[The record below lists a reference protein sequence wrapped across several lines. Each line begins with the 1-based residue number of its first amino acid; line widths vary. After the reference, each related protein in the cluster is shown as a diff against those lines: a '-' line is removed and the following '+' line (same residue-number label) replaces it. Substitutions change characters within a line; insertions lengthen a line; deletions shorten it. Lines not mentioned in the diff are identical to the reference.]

1 MAEDRRKKALE
12 ILSNGNRQTNVSN
25 AQKTTAFAPSTD
37 ISGRR
42 KKALDILAGN
52 NTDRKTESQTKTWS
66 QMIDEYNADIDRR
79 KKTEGQ
85 AKSSIVSFDEKG
97 NVSPWQTLLN
107 IGSDLK
113 KISGTEEERT
123 ERAKTLSDKRD
134 RRVEEYKA
142 KGYNTIWL
150 FGREY
155 ILGKIKDEDISEE
168 EKKEKSESAA
178 KWEARNEVDR
188 KEIENISTAV
198 EAAKKLGQ
206 QGIPTYAVKGSKTQQ
221 SVDDF
226 QNKYAGKS
234 FGEKLRS
241 NVGITAGNWAL
252 DISSAALSGADLL
265 TGGQLGKGKLGK
277 ASSVYS
283 VLNLAQS
290 GASGLAGNAFGIMRE
305 NSSFLGKLVLDIEK
319 SGVEQIL
326 DRLTGGGLATMGV
339 RVAGG
344 TLQQGENK
352 GLPIGKN
359 ILTTAVR
366 TGIEVFTEMMSGI
379 GGSYTGKGWGDSIL
393 DALNRKIA
401 AKTGS
406 ELLGT
411 LAEAF
416 GGEAVEEMTSDI
428 LNPIFDWIFGLEG
441 EEYEGALDFIGST
454 LYDGL
459 VGGLSGMTGGVGTAA
474 MDRFSAR
481 QLGADIATYKVA
493 QHIVESDRLRKNF
506 EKATGVLLSEDEGE
520 ALVQT
525 AVVLT
530 AMSENRKQTR
540 NADRNIRSRKTEVIE
555 ESLKKLGVSER
566 AAKIIRADFL
576 LGDAAPEAFAHG
588 VEEAFTYGKNGISLE
603 EAKQRGSFINDL
615 SEVQARHAYELGQ
628 MTRNTRTEEPNSAKN
643 GDMEG
648 TAESIEPNLVEELTV
663 DSAAASY
670 GEDAEKF
677 IDAFVETPE
686 ADIEEFARDFKKAYN
701 FGLSGMNKTSL
712 TGAET
717 LTESQ
722 RETAYSMG
730 RAKSAANAQGKQ
742 ESINA
747 GKQSGNRH
755 REGTV
760 RGDGVKLAD
769 LRAHFNDKQNTAY
782 RFLATF
788 AKISGIDIVLYKS
801 EADGNGNFTAPAG
814 RFEPGENTIYIDI
827 NAGLESIKD
836 VSSLS
841 NYTMLRTFSHEFTH
855 FVEKWSPE
863 QYNTLREFTFRY
875 MDENGKN
882 VDSLI
887 MDKMSLDESLS
898 YEEASREVAAEG
910 FADILPQSD
919 IVERLAAEHESLYKS
934 ILRKM
939 KEFVAR
945 IKAYFNGL
953 KETTPEAQALK
964 NGITY
969 AEEIVKLWT
978 DAGADAV
985 NSYNATFG
993 EETSQSLHG
1002 SSNRRGTK
1010 GIADRGIISSYD
1022 NFTGE
1027 DADRTLDEYG
1037 GDLLSY
1043 EDDTE
1048 DEPEKR
1054 KVSRDRFPANDYTSR
1069 EEEAPDLLSMVE
1081 RKPEAKTVGR
1091 DYFPQN
1097 DYTSQAE
1104 DAPRLADR
1112 VPKKTAVSVAEMVE
1126 TGNFEAEEEAAE
1138 ESSEGETKKQAKT
1151 EKPPAEESASEAVP
1165 PKDETEEA
1173 KDWLKEKA
1181 KFGKL
1186 GEAGKKIFE
1195 WLKNKTLTADNI
1207 TLIGKVDGFNNEQR
1221 AYLAKELIEGTRTDN
1236 ATIRVSVPFD
1246 GKFEIRNDA
1255 RAVTEVLESLKV
1267 RVMENSVIGKKLDS
1281 VLKYSG
1287 DIIGVIRG
1295 DGVSFITDG
1304 KFAAKINEETAELAA
1319 ADETYGKRNMPLD
1332 RVTPLKSAMTETGA
1346 KLSMPREGKISD
1358 KTPVYA
1364 FETENGIKLFN
1375 KKYVDYFDGN
1385 NFELILNGNALKVTD
1400 ENGDFIGCIMQI
1412 TPRKGMDV
1420 SGWVS
1425 AALKSFKEKPKSR
1438 FSKYNKKELE
1448 NGTEAVDQGREDI
1461 RGRSSGRGV
1470 SKSAGEVSEPESD
1483 IPGDRGSG
1491 ETDERDNAPTG
1502 GGNEARRN
1510 GSGDRAGDGDRLL
1523 AGGNEGNAG
1532 TLDGEDHAGVQRD
1545 VPVTRNAN
1553 NHRITEDIDSI
1564 RPNFDDNL
1572 AAIKLIKKLIA
1583 EGRKATPEERAILAR
1598 YKGWGG
1604 LKNYILGYRGR
1615 ELERILTKEEFQ
1627 AAKDS
1632 ILNAH
1637 YTSTK
1642 VISGIYNALR
1652 KMGFKGGKIL
1662 EPSMGVGNFFGML
1675 PQEMSEKSELYGVEL
1690 DSITG
1695 QIAQQLYP
1703 DAKIDV
1709 AGFQDVLYPDN
1720 TFDVVVGNV
1729 PFSNDI
1735 KLSYRGSTYNLHDF
1749 FFVKALDEVRE
1760 GGVMALITSTGT
1772 LDKLSGKTQ
1781 AALAKKANLLA
1792 AFRLPDNAFKTNAGT
1807 SVTTDLIFLQKRGN
1821 GVEDN
1826 GIAFGRVDTIDGIP
1840 INEYFVEHPENILGT
1855 LAQEKNM
1862 YGSDRTVVHATENF
1876 EELFAKAMDSL
1887 PKNIFGAKKSQ
1898 QSGTVKAKRRGE
1910 SKKAQFVITESGAE
1924 LVDSEGNS
1932 EKILGKTAVKVK
1944 DFVTIRELFNTLS
1957 ELEKSGNLEAA
1968 EEFRKKLNAAYDS
1981 FVRKHGTLASNKS
1994 TLRKDDS
2001 YTRISGLE
2009 IIDKN
2014 GNASKSVI
2022 FSRPTMYKPKKTS
2035 ASTAAEGLS
2044 VSLNERGRVDVPFIA
2059 ELTGKSEEEV
2069 ADELSGEIIYTPDGE
2084 FDLIAKYISGNIYKK
2099 LDALKGKK
2107 GFERQR
2113 KLLEAA
2119 LPKPKTASEIDA
2131 ELSSHWI
2138 PEKYMAQ
2145 FLNEIL
2151 TPYGG
2156 VHVHYI
2162 KETGQWTVDK
2172 FYSSVRKFTADGI
2185 SIADLVAAT
2194 MNNKNVVINEK
2205 NADGKSVI
2213 DKERTEV
2220 AQNKQNDL
2228 RQAFRQWI
2236 FRDETRRKDL
2246 ESIYNRAMNAVA
2258 PMNYDTLADKLN
2270 FGVSSASKI
2279 KLRSYQKEAA
2289 ARIVF
2294 GGNTLLHHGVG
2305 TGKTSTMIAA
2315 AKLLKDT
2322 GIANKP
2328 MFVVPNGKVEDFK
2341 REILDMYPEANILA
2355 LSDTQMTPKELQ
2367 RTKSLIA
2374 TNDWDYVLIYRTAF
2388 QKIGVSDAQTAAF
2401 IEEQLDA
2408 LETAIREAKGDSNR
2422 NLSTRAEKGLI
2433 SRKKNLE
2440 EKLKTILE
2448 KPKDSTTTFEDMGVD
2463 ALFIDEAHNFKKVG
2477 FATTHEISGVD
2488 SETNQITTD
2497 LYLKERYMRS
2507 IGGRIVLAT
2516 ATPITNTVSEM
2527 YNMTLHVAP
2536 EVLEEAGI
2544 YSFDAWLNTFGNM
2557 ETAWEIS
2564 PDGKSYRQKER
2575 VQSFR
2580 NGNELVGLY
2589 RQFADVKQTQD
2600 VVEGLPKAEYITVIS
2615 EATDLQKALMQ
2626 NFSERFAK
2634 PHRFGDSG
2642 EDSILTINN
2651 DARAAA
2657 TDIRLVF
2664 GALGSK
2670 LFPGLTGKEM
2680 DLPNSKIN
2688 KAVANIVDEYM
2699 RSKKNKGTQFV
2710 FLDQGI
2716 NDGGKRYSFNLYK
2729 DLISKLVASGIPRS
2743 EIANIGDYDG
2753 EAKRTELYEAMNT
2766 GKIRVLIGS
2775 TAKMGE
2781 GVNAQNKAVALHHLS
2796 VPYRP
2801 DNLEQREGRII
2812 RHGNENGNVR
2822 IYKYIQ
2828 EGSYDSY
2835 LWQMIERKAKYMAQ
2849 ALNGGDASQLEEAG
2863 DAVVNAAEAK
2873 ALATGNPK
2881 ILDKLRL
2888 EDEVAKLRTLE
2899 RSFFE
2904 EQRQAEK
2911 NAAKD
2916 KIALQS
2922 AEASLKQAEKTAE
2935 TVRKN
2940 RTDSFSMEVAGK
2952 VYDKR
2957 ADAAKA
2963 LAKAYGGKSDALG
2976 KVFGLEMRR
2985 DIRSEEDY
2993 GVSIG
2998 STRVQLGNSEE
3009 GNITRIL
3016 NAVKDLENEP
3026 ARIQRKIKEL
3036 EIAIRDAEATA
3047 ARESFPQAAELAGK
3061 TAELKAVNE
3070 ELGITEKTAAFDADG
3085 EKTQYSLRRVSP
3097 VQPTS
3102 SEWERTSTTEEAL
3115 KAFPN
3120 MWNVAA
3126 EESET
3131 RNPTQI
3137 SSTVSTYRKIFDI
3150 LKAHGFKG
3158 TILDA
3163 SSGMGIGT
3171 RTGREEYGFSVDDI
3185 EPFPGNGYKPMFT
3198 DYSTLNKKYDVIISS
3213 AVLNVLPQDQRDA
3226 LVVKMGQ
3233 LLKEGGKMFITT
3245 RGKDVDNLAKTGK
3258 NIHLGNMEWIETVK
3272 GSYQKGFTNPELIAY
3287 LRDALGEGFDV
3298 AAASRETGGKFN
3310 NNTNVVVTKLSD
3322 TQFQQR
3328 GNSISDSDVL
3338 EYAVEKLDTAKLTD
3352 AERYALNIF
3361 KRDLERLRELEADRA
3376 EQGRLYKEQMF
3387 TKGGS
3392 HAEAVKTKNRMDIL
3406 DRKINSLRNTL
3417 LMLQNKEVLRKI
3429 LSQARTEVEGIERAK
3444 AKERLAAFKMKREDT
3459 ESRRKYRK
3467 RVETE
3472 VTRLSDMLLKPADKN
3487 ISKRVP
3493 AAIQKTVS
3501 DLLSSI
3507 DFSTPR
3513 LLKNEKEAKLSQK
3526 DKAFAKKLQAVQN
3539 AIKENIELKG
3549 AYSGYADLPPNF
3561 MEDFQKLID
3570 GLNDL
3575 ISTESENDVFV
3586 VNRMSAKQLKDLS
3599 SLLKDVRKYIEN
3611 MNRFHENAIFQHA
3624 YEAGEDTVQHLR
3636 PISRAEQKKGP
3647 LTRIFNNFLAW
3658 QYMRPAVGFER
3669 FGKGG
3674 MSIYHEFREGQ
3685 ATQAFLANKIIEF
3698 AKETYT
3704 EKQVREWS
3712 EKTVSVELDSGET
3725 VTMPVAMAMSF
3736 YELAKRPQAKTHI
3749 FGDGI
3754 RIAAFEDGKKLVQD
3768 EGHII
3773 TIEDAQRI
3781 GAALKDEQIKVA
3793 DALQAFMRDECAAW
3807 GNYVTMARFEREVFG
3822 EEWYFPINSDGRYLA
3837 ATAEESPDSAALY
3850 ALLNMG
3856 FTKELKEN
3864 AKNRIII
3871 YNIFDVFANHAASM
3885 AQYRAF
3891 ALPVLDALKWF
3902 NYSDVD
3908 TSVRDEMAKAFG
3920 VPTEKRPGSGNK
3932 GYAESFVLNL
3942 LKAYNGTTAH
3952 SDSYDAFG
3960 MKGLHRF
3967 NRAQV
3972 AYNLRVVAQQ
3982 PLAITRAAMILPPA
3996 KLTKGLGMSATQ
4008 LKKLAE
4014 EMEAHSGI
4022 AAWKKLGFY
4031 DTNISRGLTA
4041 LIKHEE
4047 TFGEKFTEVGMSGA
4061 ELADRYT
4068 WAAMWY
4074 AAKDT
4079 ISRADYSSEEAYF
4092 KAVTDL
4098 FEQVIYKTQVVDS
4111 VLTKSEFLRA
4121 QGFGAR
4127 FLGSFMSEPSA
4138 TVSML
4143 MDGLYKYAD
4152 DMARGMSRST
4162 AWQRNKEFIGKTFL
4176 VYGVGQVLLAAVQS
4190 VADAWRD
4197 DDDYESFLE
4206 KLLEAFKGN
4215 VIDELNPIGKI
4226 PIAKDA
4232 IDLIKTALS
4241 KIGFDTYGNS
4251 ISGGWMQYAD
4261 YLIKSVEI
4269 FHGLKT
4275 KDDRMKY
4282 TLWGGIY
4289 NLLRGVAGMT
4299 GYPIATLS
4307 REVIDA
4313 WNNIVGAFRPDM
4325 KIKTYD
4331 PGDKNE
4337 IKYAYQDGYLTREEA
4352 MNELVRREVS
4362 EDRNEAFFTVE
4373 SWDSGELSVYAQLYE
4388 AAESGDTAAFN
4399 SEMRKLTTHGKKKEE
4414 VIQALRQHVR
4424 DGYLEGSMTASKA
4437 KSLLTRFTDD
4447 SPEDAD
4453 ARLDNWD
4460 FSENNPSLDWEYAT
4474 VNTYLSEIK
4483 PSGISMSVYDKYLK
4497 GYRKCT
4503 GEDANGDGKT
4513 DSGSKRKQ
4521 VLSLI
4526 DSLDLTPEQKDV
4538 LYYKNNYAASRIN
4551 EAPWR

>member
-326 DRLTGGGLATMGV
+326 DRLTGGGLVTMGV

-344 TLQQGENK
+344 TLQQGEDK
-352 GLPIGKN
+352 GQEIGKN

-506 EKATGVLLSEDEGE
+506 EKATGVLLSEDEGK

-566 AAKIIRADFL
+566 AAKIIRTDFL
-576 LGDAAPEAFAHG
+576 FGDTAPETYAHG

-628 MTRNTRTEEPNSAKN
+628 MTKNTRTEEQNSAEN

-648 TAESIEPNLVEELTV
+648 AEESTEPNAAEELTV
-663 DSAAASY
+663 ESAAASY

-677 IDAFVETPE
+677 IDAFGETPE

-712 TGAET
+712 TRAET

-722 RETAYSMG
+722 RDAAYAMG
-730 RAKSAANAQGKQ
+730 RAKSAANAQRKQ
-742 ESINA
+742 EAINA

-760 RGDGVKLAD
+760 RGDGVKLSD

-801 EADGNGNFTAPAG
+801 EADGNGKFTAPAG
-814 RFEPGENTIYIDI
+814 RFELGENTIYIDI
-827 NAGLESIKD
+827 NAGLEKVKD
-836 VSSLS
+836 VSSLA

-875 MDENGKN
+875 MDENGRD

-898 YEEASREVAAEG
+898 YEEASREVVAEG

-919 IVERLAAEHESLYKS
+919 IVERLAAEHKSLHKS

-964 NGITY
+964 NGIAY

-978 DAGADAV
+978 DAGVDAV

-993 EETSQSLHG
+993 EETSQSLRDN
-1002 SSNRRGTK
+1002 SPRRGAN
-1010 GIADRGIISSYD
+1010 GRADRGIISSYD

-1027 DADRTLDEYG
+1027 DADRTFDEYG

-1043 EDDTE
+1043 EEDTD

-1054 KVSRDRFPANDYTSR
+1054 KVRRDRFPANDYTSR
-1069 EEEAPDLLSMVE
+1069 EEEAP
-1081 RKPEAKTVGR
+1081 
-1091 DYFPQN
+1091 
-1097 DYTSQAE
+1097 
-1104 DAPRLADR
+1104 RLADR
-1112 VPKKTAVSVAEMVE
+1112 VPKKAAVSVAEMVE
-1126 TGNFEAEEEAAE
+1126 TGNFETEEETAE

-1165 PKDETEEA
+1165 PKEETEEA

-1195 WLKNKTLTADNI
+1195 GLKNKTLTADNI

-1221 AYLAKELIEGTRTDN
+1221 AYLAKELIEGTRTEN

-1255 RAVTEVLESLKV
+1255 RTVTEVLESLKV

-1287 DIIGVIRG
+1287 DRIGVIRG
-1295 DGVSFITDG
+1295 DGISFITEG
-1304 KFAAKINEETAELAA
+1304 KFAAKISEETAELAA

-1332 RVTPLKSAMTETGA
+1332 KVTPLKSAMTEAGA

-1375 KKYVDYFDGN
+1375 KKYVDYFDGY
-1385 NFELILNGNALKVTD
+1385 NFELIQNGVALKVTD
-1400 ENGDFIGCIMQI
+1400 ENGDFVGYIMGI
-1412 TPRKGMDV
+1412 RPKSGTNV

-1425 AALKSFKEKPKSR
+1425 ATLKSFKEKKTG
-1438 FSKYNKKELE
+1438 KKAA
-1448 NGTEAVDQGREDI
+1448 GKKASPTEATPKKASAKKTKKAAEKKAETSEKPPVVETTAKLEDFGEKIGGARKDWRSEGLYSRDLEDMNERE
-1461 RGRSSGRGV
+1461 RAANV
-1470 SKSAGEVSEPESD
+1470 KK
-1483 IPGDRGSG
+1483 
-1491 ETDERDNAPTG
+1491 DNVWKKPDY
-1502 GGNEARRN
+1502 R
-1510 GSGDRAGDGDRLL
+1510 
-1523 AGGNEGNAG
+1523 
-1532 TLDGEDHAGVQRD
+1532 
-1545 VPVTRNAN
+1545 
-1553 NHRITEDIDSI
+1553 
-1564 RPNFDDNL
+1564 
-1572 AAIKLIKKLIA
+1572 KLIA
-1583 EGRKATPEERAILAR
+1583 GGASRAILYAR
-1598 YKGWGG
+1598 NEIRKSLNAKLDYRSTWDEHTVKLKQQKYVDTIREIQKLAEKAETKADLENMVTWLVRNGYLEMSTTVSTTEKWRSNPALFTSTYYQTLNHLIRNFDKLEKLADKSNFAVDKDSAIPAGFNISRNKGENATWYITKGNWIIRDNFLTYEDALNY
-1604 LKNYILGYRGR
+1604 LKEAQQRKTKKTRFVPEQLLSVHRKGPDYRGG
-1615 ELERILTKEEFQ
+1615 KNVDGQ
-1627 AAKDS
+1627 AYID
-1632 ILNAH
+1632 
-1637 YTSTK
+1637 TF
-1642 VISGIYNALR
+1642 
-1652 KMGFKGGKIL
+1652 GFKGGEYGNWMTQKDRQASLDYGYDALMDLSDALGVPPTDISFGGNLNIAFGARGQGLSGASAHYEPTRHVINLTKMNGAGSLAHEWFHALDDFVGGYKDSFATSKYYRLPERTKNAMSGLVQAMKYTDQTAEEADLSKQHSIERAINRVNYELGTWFRWVNNMRDGTITDGDTKYFSRKPTAEDVTKFDVLKERIL
-1662 EPSMGVGNFFGML
+1662 DGDMSAIDELSSLQKDVTGHVIAKENREYLRGFSAMLTPEAREKTIIGRKGTQYYADSQLFDNYYNKDGDYWSSTVEMAARAFACYITDKTGKNNDYLSAHSDSAKGLVEEANGNFKVIYAFPRGEERAAINKAFDNLIDAMKADGFL
-1675 PQEMSEKSELYGVEL
+1675 HTAEETEKPYIVQYSRRPQPDTDAKTEEAIQNEFNSDGEENKVQFSRRVRNPETLKFLNDQLKNGDVIHTYKTFLEVDENGEKHLYPPMAVRQYDESGKITRVSSMAVGEWEESIGNPNSKNIFYEINSKGEKVWKYRLQKDAGEGTVPAAYDPYQHSSDVVLNDQFEKASQRPGLVTYECIIPKSELTSRYH
-1690 DSITG
+1690 
-1695 QIAQQLYP
+1695 
-1703 DAKIDV
+1703 
-1709 AGFQDVLYPDN
+1709 
-1720 TFDVVVGNV
+1720 
-1729 PFSNDI
+1729 
-1735 KLSYRGSTYNLHDF
+1735 YRE
-1749 FFVKALDEVRE
+1749 ARE
-1760 GGVMALITSTGT
+1760 
-1772 LDKLSGKTQ
+1772 D
-1781 AALAKKANLLA
+1781 
-1792 AFRLPDNAFKTNAGT
+1792 
-1807 SVTTDLIFLQKRGN
+1807 
-1821 GVEDN
+1821 
-1826 GIAFGRVDTIDGIP
+1826 
-1840 INEYFVEHPENILGT
+1840 
-1855 LAQEKNM
+1855 
-1862 YGSDRTVVHATENF
+1862 
-1876 EELFAKAMDSL
+1876 
-1887 PKNIFGAKKSQ
+1887 
-1898 QSGTVKAKRRGE
+1898 
-1910 SKKAQFVITESGAE
+1910 
-1924 LVDSEGNS
+1924 
-1932 EKILGKTAVKVK
+1932 
-1944 DFVTIRELFNTLS
+1944 
-1957 ELEKSGNLEAA
+1957 
-1968 EEFRKKLNAAYDS
+1968 
-1981 FVRKHGTLASNKS
+1981 
-1994 TLRKDDS
+1994 
-2001 YTRISGLE
+2001 
-2009 IIDKN
+2009 
-2014 GNASKSVI
+2014 
-2022 FSRPTMYKPKKTS
+2022 
-2035 ASTAAEGLS
+2035 
-2044 VSLNERGRVDVPFIA
+2044 
-2059 ELTGKSEEEV
+2059 
-2069 ADELSGEIIYTPDGE
+2069 GEIV
-2084 FDLIAKYISGNIYKK
+2084 
-2099 LDALKGKK
+2099 
-2107 GFERQR
+2107 
-2113 KLLEAA
+2113 EAA
-2119 LPKPKTASEIDA
+2119 LPVGQHEWKKGTVASSLKNTNRSVFLTRWLMPFRRLEDSETAQKYKDILDREDEEIAIPFNVVTPSLQA
-2131 ELSSHWI
+2131 ELEKIGVPINYKGSPNYQSWQRKN
-2138 PEKYMAQ
+2138 PEKY
-2145 FLNEIL
+2145 
-2151 TPYGG
+2151 
-2156 VHVHYI
+2156 
-2162 KETGQWTVDK
+2162 
-2172 FYSSVRKFTADGI
+2172 
-2185 SIADLVAAT
+2185 
-2194 MNNKNVVINEK
+2194 
-2205 NADGKSVI
+2205 
-2213 DKERTEV
+2213 
-2220 AQNKQNDL
+2220 
-2228 RQAFRQWI
+2228 
-2236 FRDETRRKDL
+2236 
-2246 ESIYNRAMNAVA
+2246 
-2258 PMNYDTLADKLN
+2258 
-2270 FGVSSASKI
+2270 
-2279 KLRSYQKEAA
+2279 
-2289 ARIVF
+2289 
-2294 GGNTLLHHGVG
+2294 
-2305 TGKTSTMIAA
+2305 
-2315 AKLLKDT
+2315 
-2322 GIANKP
+2322 
-2328 MFVVPNGKVEDFK
+2328 
-2341 REILDMYPEANILA
+2341 
-2355 LSDTQMTPKELQ
+2355 
-2367 RTKSLIA
+2367 
-2374 TNDWDYVLIYRTAF
+2374 
-2388 QKIGVSDAQTAAF
+2388 
-2401 IEEQLDA
+2401 
-2408 LETAIREAKGDSNR
+2408 
-2422 NLSTRAEKGLI
+2422 
-2433 SRKKNLE
+2433 
-2440 EKLKTILE
+2440 
-2448 KPKDSTTTFEDMGVD
+2448 
-2463 ALFIDEAHNFKKVG
+2463 
-2477 FATTHEISGVD
+2477 
-2488 SETNQITTD
+2488 
-2497 LYLKERYMRS
+2497 
-2507 IGGRIVLAT
+2507 
-2516 ATPITNTVSEM
+2516 
-2527 YNMTLHVAP
+2527 
-2536 EVLEEAGI
+2536 
-2544 YSFDAWLNTFGNM
+2544 
-2557 ETAWEIS
+2557 
-2564 PDGKSYRQKER
+2564 PDGKPI
-2575 VQSFR
+2575 
-2580 NGNELVGLY
+2580 
-2589 RQFADVKQTQD
+2589 VK
-2600 VVEGLPKAEYITVIS
+2600 
-2615 EATDLQKALMQ
+2615 
-2626 NFSERFAK
+2626 
-2634 PHRFGDSG
+2634 
-2642 EDSILTINN
+2642 
-2651 DARAAA
+2651 
-2657 TDIRLVF
+2657 
-2664 GALGSK
+2664 
-2670 LFPGLTGKEM
+2670 
-2680 DLPNSKIN
+2680 
-2688 KAVANIVDEYM
+2688 
-2699 RSKKNKGTQFV
+2699 
-2710 FLDQGI
+2710 
-2716 NDGGKRYSFNLYK
+2716 
-2729 DLISKLVASGIPRS
+2729 
-2743 EIANIGDYDG
+2743 
-2753 EAKRTELYEAMNT
+2753 
-2766 GKIRVLIGS
+2766 
-2775 TAKMGE
+2775 
-2781 GVNAQNKAVALHHLS
+2781 
-2796 VPYRP
+2796 
-2801 DNLEQREGRII
+2801 
-2812 RHGNENGNVR
+2812 
-2822 IYKYIQ
+2822 
-2828 EGSYDSY
+2828 
-2835 LWQMIERKAKYMAQ
+2835 
-2849 ALNGGDASQLEEAG
+2849 
-2863 DAVVNAAEAK
+2863 
-2873 ALATGNPK
+2873 
-2881 ILDKLRL
+2881 
-2888 EDEVAKLRTLE
+2888 
-2899 RSFFE
+2899 
-2904 EQRQAEK
+2904 
-2911 NAAKD
+2911 
-2916 KIALQS
+2916 
-2922 AEASLKQAEKTAE
+2922 
-2935 TVRKN
+2935 
-2940 RTDSFSMEVAGK
+2940 
-2952 VYDKR
+2952 
-2957 ADAAKA
+2957 
-2963 LAKAYGGKSDALG
+2963 
-2976 KVFGLEMRR
+2976 
-2985 DIRSEEDY
+2985 
-2993 GVSIG
+2993 
-2998 STRVQLGNSEE
+2998 
-3009 GNITRIL
+3009 
-3016 NAVKDLENEP
+3016 
-3026 ARIQRKIKEL
+3026 
-3036 EIAIRDAEATA
+3036 
-3047 ARESFPQAAELAGK
+3047 
-3061 TAELKAVNE
+3061 
-3070 ELGITEKTAAFDADG
+3070 KTAAFDANG
-3085 EKTQYSLRRVSP
+3085 EKTQYSRRP
-3097 VQPTS
+3097 VPQSEIDAIQQIPRKSVNEFSS
-3102 SEWERTSTTEEAL
+3102 SEIRKLEKYAEAYFRQMGVKSPFFRAWFGDWRANDKTPVVVAEKRGNDRGMHHNDDTGWDINVSGKVFEETNAHTASFNNAAKPYLQYINDIIKNAVLLDTFSVGGKCKSINSLLMHSMYAVADTGSGKEVIKLYVEEMNDPNSEDTSKRAYQLQNIERYQIQRGSSHDSVSSVSAVSGIKNVSDLFAYVKSRDRNFNPKPSSKMVDDNGMPLIMYHGTNNDFDVFQGEGHESFNSRSVANWFTDSEKIAGTYAPGGHVMSLYLDL
-3115 KAFPN
+3115 KKPLIINAKGLWHYNVTYRGNKGTQKIAEMAKRRGYDGVIFKN
-3120 MWNVAA
+3120 IRDYSAWYSSYGTATVAA
-3126 EESET
+3126 T
-3131 RNPTQI
+3131 
-3137 SSTVSTYRKIFDI
+3137 
-3150 LKAHGFKG
+3150 FKSNQSKSAY
-3158 TILDA
+3158 DN
-3163 SSGMGIGT
+3163 IGT
-3171 RTGREEYGFSVDDI
+3171 
-3185 EPFPGNGYKPMFT
+3185 
-3198 DYSTLNKKYDVIISS
+3198 
-3213 AVLNVLPQDQRDA
+3213 
-3226 LVVKMGQ
+3226 
-3233 LLKEGGKMFITT
+3233 
-3245 RGKDVDNLAKTGK
+3245 
-3258 NIHLGNMEWIETVK
+3258 
-3272 GSYQKGFTNPELIAY
+3272 
-3287 LRDALGEGFDV
+3287 FD
-3298 AAASRETGGKFN
+3298 SGDERI
-3310 NNTNVVVTKLSD
+3310 
-3322 TQFQQR
+3322 QYQQR

-3352 AERYALNIF
+3352 AERDALNIF

-3376 EQGRLYKEQMF
+3376 EQGRIYKEQMF
-3387 TKGGS
+3387 NKGGD
-3392 HAEAVKTKNRMDIL
+3392 HAEAVKVKNRMDIL
-3406 DRKINSLRNTL
+3406 DKKINSLNNTL

-3575 ISTESENDVFV
+3575 ISAESENDVFV
-3586 VNRMSAKQLKDLS
+3586 VNRMSAKQLKGLS

-3611 MNRFHENAIFQHA
+3611 MNRFHENAIFRHA

-3674 MSIYHEFREGQ
+3674 MSIYHEFRDGQ

-3781 GAALKDEQIKVA
+3781 GAVLKDEQIKVA

-3864 AKNRIII
+3864 ATNRIII

-4352 MNELVRREVS
+4352 MNELVRREIS

-4399 SEMRKLTTHGKKKEE
+4399 SEMSKLTTHGKKKEE

>member
-12 ILSNGNRQTNVSN
+12 ILSNGNRQANVSN
-25 AQKTTAFAPSTD
+25 AQKTTAFAPSAD

-85 AKSSIVSFDEKG
+85 AKSSTVSFDEKG

-113 KISGTEEERT
+113 KISGTEEEQA

-168 EKKEKSESAA
+168 EKKEKSESVA

-344 TLQQGENK
+344 SLQQGEDK
-352 GLPIGKN
+352 GQEIGKN

-506 EKATGVLLSEDEGE
+506 EKATGVLLSEDEGK

-540 NADRNIRSRKTEVIE
+540 NADRNIRGRKTEVIE
-555 ESLKKLGVSER
+555 EILKKLGVSER
-566 AAKIIRADFL
+566 AAKIIRTDFL
-576 LGDAAPEAFAHG
+576 FGDAAPETFAHG

-603 EAKQRGSFINDL
+603 ETMQRGSFINDL

-628 MTRNTRTEEPNSAKN
+628 MTRNTRTEEQNSAEN

-648 TAESIEPNLVEELTV
+648 AEESTEPNAAEELTV
-663 DSAAASY
+663 ESAAASY
-670 GEDAEKF
+670 GEGAEKF
-677 IDAFVETPE
+677 IDAFGETPE

-701 FGLSGMNKTSL
+701 FGLSGLNKTSL

-722 RETAYSMG
+722 RETAYAMG
-730 RAKSAANAQGKQ
+730 RAKSSANAKSKQ
-742 ESINA
+742 EKIND

-801 EADGNGNFTAPAG
+801 EADENGKFTAPEG
-814 RFEPGENTIYIDI
+814 RFEHGENTIYIDI
-827 NAGLESIKD
+827 NAGLENVKD
-836 VSSLS
+836 VSSLA

-875 MDENGKN
+875 MDDNGKN

-919 IVERLAAEHESLYKS
+919 VVERLAAEHESLYKS

-945 IKAYFNGL
+945 IKAYFKGL
-953 KETTPEAQALK
+953 RETTPEAQALK
-964 NGITY
+964 NGIKY
-969 AEEIVKLWT
+969 ADSIVKLWT
-978 DAGADAV
+978 DAGVDAV

-993 EETSQSLHG
+993 EETSQSLRDNSPRMG
-1002 SSNRRGTK
+1002 AK
-1010 GIADRGIISSYD
+1010 GRADRGVISSYD

-1043 EDDTE
+1043 EEDTE

-1054 KVSRDRFPANDYTSR
+1054 KVRRDRFPANDYTSR
-1069 EEEAPDLLSMVE
+1069 EEEAP
-1081 RKPEAKTVGR
+1081 
-1091 DYFPQN
+1091 
-1097 DYTSQAE
+1097 
-1104 DAPRLADR
+1104 RLADR
-1112 VPKKTAVSVAEMVE
+1112 VPKKEAVSVAEMVE
-1126 TGNFEAEEEAAE
+1126 TGNFEAEEETAAE
-1138 ESSEGETKKQAKT
+1138 KK
-1151 EKPPAEESASEAVP
+1151 E
-1165 PKDETEEA
+1165 
-1173 KDWLKEKA
+1173 
-1181 KFGKL
+1181 
-1186 GEAGKKIFE
+1186 
-1195 WLKNKTLTADNI
+1195 
-1207 TLIGKVDGFNNEQR
+1207 
-1221 AYLAKELIEGTRTDN
+1221 
-1236 ATIRVSVPFD
+1236 
-1246 GKFEIRNDA
+1246 
-1255 RAVTEVLESLKV
+1255 
-1267 RVMENSVIGKKLDS
+1267 
-1281 VLKYSG
+1281 
-1287 DIIGVIRG
+1287 
-1295 DGVSFITDG
+1295 
-1304 KFAAKINEETAELAA
+1304 
-1319 ADETYGKRNMPLD
+1319 
-1332 RVTPLKSAMTETGA
+1332 
-1346 KLSMPREGKISD
+1346 
-1358 KTPVYA
+1358 
-1364 FETENGIKLFN
+1364 
-1375 KKYVDYFDGN
+1375 
-1385 NFELILNGNALKVTD
+1385 
-1400 ENGDFIGCIMQI
+1400 
-1412 TPRKGMDV
+1412 
-1420 SGWVS
+1420 
-1425 AALKSFKEKPKSR
+1425 EKPKSR
-1438 FSKYNKKELE
+1438 FSKYDKKELE
-1448 NGTEAVDQGREDI
+1448 NGTEAVDQGRKDI
-1461 RGRSSGRGV
+1461 RGGSSGRGV
-1470 SKSAGEVSEPESD
+1470 SESAGEVSKPESD

-1491 ETDERDNAPTG
+1491 ETDEGDNAPTG

-1523 AGGNEGNAG
+1523 AGGNAGNAG

-1545 VPVTRNAN
+1545 VPVTRNTN

-1572 AAIKLIKKLIA
+1572 AAIKLIKKLIE

-1604 LKNYILGYRGR
+1604 LKNHILGYRGR

-1781 AALAKKANLLA
+1781 AAIAKKANLLA

-1807 SVTTDLIFLQKRGN
+1807 SVTTDLIFLQKRGS

-1826 GIAFGRVDTIDGIP
+1826 GIAFGRVGTIDGIP

-1862 YGSDRTVVHATENF
+1862 YGSDRTVVHATDNF

-1898 QSGTVKAKRRGE
+1898 QSGAVKAKRRGE

-1932 EKILGKTAVKVK
+1932 EKILGKAAVKVK

-1968 EEFRKKLNAAYDS
+1968 QEVREKLNAAYDS

-2059 ELTGKSEEEV
+2059 ELTGKSEDEV

-2084 FDLIAKYISGNIYKK
+2084 YELIAKYISGNIYKK

-2172 FYSSVRKFTADGI
+2172 FYSSVRKFTAEGI

-2246 ESIYNRAMNAVA
+2246 ESIYNRAMNTVA

-2322 GIANKP
+2322 GIASKP

-2408 LETAIREAKGDSNR
+2408 LETAIREAKGDSYR

-2448 KPKDSTTTFEDMGVD
+2448 KPKGRTTTFEDMGVD

-2536 EVLEEAGI
+2536 DVLKEAGI

-2575 VQSFR
+2575 VQSFW

-2729 DLISKLVASGIPRS
+2729 DLINKLVASGIPRS

-2812 RHGNENGNVR
+2812 RHGNENENVR

-2899 RSFFE
+2899 RAFFE

-2911 NAAKD
+2911 NAAQY

-2952 VYDKR
+2952 VHDKR

-3047 ARESFPQAAELAGK
+3047 ARESFPQAAELAEK
-3061 TAELKAVNE
+3061 TAELKVVNE
-3070 ELGITEKTAAFDADG
+3070 ELGITEKTAAFDA
-3085 EKTQYSLRRVSP
+3085 EKTQYSKRGNAEKYTYDWFASKPDMKV
-3097 VQPTS
+3097 TS
-3102 SEWERTSTTEEAL
+3102 SNEQIPSSRAEIVA
-3115 KAFPN
+3115 KAKEN
-3120 MWNVAA
+3120 AA
-3126 EESET
+3126 SVGKT
-3131 RNPTQI
+3131 NSDGVP
-3137 SSTVSTYRKIFDI
+3137 VV
-3150 LKAHGFKG
+3150 H
-3158 TILDA
+3158 
-3163 SSGMGIGT
+3163 
-3171 RTGREEYGFSVDDI
+3171 VDDI
-3185 EPFPGNGYKPMFT
+3185 NTDVLIPKKSLTHGLDRRMSVQAPVLMRIGDVLKNSVRVNELNPRSENISNSYILIGALESNGYLYVASLVVNKYTNEVAEIDVLYSANAKKESAALLPKFT
-3198 DYSTLNKKYDVIISS
+3198 DKSATPTDSTISISELLEYVNEYFPDILPEDVLRHFGRSS
-3213 AVLNVLPQDQRDA
+3213 RPDGTFAN
-3226 LVVKMGQ
+3226 
-3233 LLKEGGKMFITT
+3233 
-3245 RGKDVDNLAKTGK
+3245 DV
-3258 NIHLGNMEWIETVK
+3258 
-3272 GSYQKGFTNPELIAY
+3272 
-3287 LRDALGEGFDV
+3287 
-3298 AAASRETGGKFN
+3298 
-3310 NNTNVVVTKLSD
+3310 
-3322 TQFQQR
+3322 QFQQR

-3352 AERYALNIF
+3352 AERDALNIF

-3376 EQGRLYKEQMF
+3376 EQGRIYKEQMF

-3392 HAEAVKTKNRMDIL
+3392 YAEAVKAKNRMDIL
-3406 DRKINSLRNTL
+3406 DKKINSLNNTL

-3501 DLLSSI
+3501 GLLSSI

-3586 VNRMSAKQLKDLS
+3586 VNRMSAKQLKGLS

-3674 MSIYHEFREGQ
+3674 MSIYHEFRDGQ

-3902 NYSDVD
+3902 NYSDGD

-3982 PLAITRAAMILPPA
+3982 PLAITRAAMILSPA

-4047 TFGEKFTEVGMSGA
+4047 TFGEKFTEVGMKGA

-4226 PIAKDA
+4226 PIAKDV

-4352 MNELVRREVS
+4352 MNELVRREIS

-4424 DGYLEGSMTASKA
+4424 DGYLEGGMTASDTR
-4437 KSLLTRFTDD
+4437 SILTRFTDD

>member
-1 MAEDRRKKALE
+1 MTKFDELMHRVRTVTPPKTEEKKNFLE
-12 ILSNGNRQTNVSN
+12 SNTKWLNYERDNSTFSSLMNRAQELNGKEPTIVSP
-25 AQKTTAFAPSTD
+25 AQKIPYSVSFPVDFRSYQGYEPEQPNPTFLERVAKTVKGGAEGYV
-37 ISGRR
+37 SG
-42 KKALDILAGN
+42 
-52 NTDRKTESQTKTWS
+52 
-66 QMIDEYNADIDRR
+66 DIDAFRALYEGGQKQRNFETNDMIAQLR
-79 KKTEGQ
+79 KDVANAETDYEETLSI
-85 AKSSIVSFDEKG
+85 AKGDINDPDVKASK
-97 NVSPWQTLLN
+97 NVL
-107 IGSDLK
+107 DALK
-113 KISGTEEERT
+113 MRLSAFEQVETAQYGATYATASLADKAQENSQRDI
-123 ERAKTLSDKRD
+123 ERAKQGAGT
-134 RRVEEYKA
+134 
-142 KGYNTIWL
+142 
-150 FGREY
+150 
-155 ILGKIKDEDISEE
+155 LGKIAVDIGAQTTQMALDRALGVITGTALAGRLDGEAIGNASLYLAMGTRSFGGGTQEARQNGATIAQQLGYGTAVSSIEIATEKMFDGVAGAYGRGDFDEVSEE
-168 EKKEKSESAA
+168 LIRRLA
-178 KWEARNEVDR
+178 KTNKGR
-188 KEIENISTAV
+188 TA
-198 EAAKKLGQ
+198 
-206 QGIPTYAVKGSKTQQ
+206 
-221 SVDDF
+221 
-226 QNKYAGKS
+226 
-234 FGEKLRS
+234 LR
-241 NVGITAGNWAL
+241 IL
-252 DISSAALSGADLL
+252 
-265 TGGQLGKGKLGK
+265 
-277 ASSVYS
+277 
-283 VLNLAQS
+283 
-290 GASGLAGNAFGIMRE
+290 
-305 NSSFLGKLVLDIEK
+305 SSF
-319 SGVEQIL
+319 S
-326 DRLTGGGLATMGV
+326 
-339 RVAGG
+339 
-344 TLQQGENK
+344 N
-352 GLPIGKN
+352 
-359 ILTTAVR
+359 
-366 TGIEVFTEMMSGI
+366 
-379 GGSYTGKGWGDSIL
+379 
-393 DALNRKIA
+393 
-401 AKTGS
+401 
-406 ELLGT
+406 
-411 LAEAF
+411 
-416 GGEAVEEMTSDI
+416 EAVEEVVSGV
-428 LNPIFDWIFGLEG
+428 LNPLARTIYDKKAIES
-441 EEYEGALDFIGST
+441 YTTA
-454 LYDGL
+454 DGL
-459 VGGLSGMTGGVGTAA
+459 KELLAETAYDALIGGLSGGLGGVANIIKGGNRQSNQRLKIIDEAEPNIGKYIDFGLSMEKSADEDAAEYRKLAEKGKKLMDSGKRVSDEDILSLTDFYMKFADADVNDTAEAEVPNVFTGENPREA
-474 MDRFSAR
+474 MER
-481 QLGADIATYKVA
+481 QLGIAQEEEAPV
-493 QHIVESDRLRKNF
+493 SD
-506 EKATGVLLSEDEGE
+506 E
-520 ALVQT
+520 A
-525 AVVLT
+525 
-530 AMSENRKQTR
+530 E
-540 NADRNIRSRKTEVIE
+540 
-555 ESLKKLGVSER
+555 
-566 AAKIIRADFL
+566 
-576 LGDAAPEAFAHG
+576 APE
-588 VEEAFTYGKNGISLE
+588 
-603 EAKQRGSFINDL
+603 
-615 SEVQARHAYELGQ
+615 
-628 MTRNTRTEEPNSAKN
+628 TENVP
-643 GDMEG
+643 
-648 TAESIEPNLVEELTV
+648 T
-663 DSAAASY
+663 
-670 GEDAEKF
+670 DAEAEEDGTKKITEF
-677 IDAFVETPE
+677 GTVYNENPEIVMQSFQETPD
-686 ADIEEFARDFKKAYN
+686 ADAEEFARDFEKAYN
-701 FGLSGMNKTSL
+701 IGLSGQGKEALSNAK
-712 TGAET
+712 T
-717 LTESQ
+717 LTDNQ
-722 RETAYSMG
+722 RETAYAMG
-730 RAKSAANAQGKQ
+730 LAKSAANAQGKQ
-742 ESINA
+742 ETISA

-760 RGDGVKLAD
+760 RGDGVKLTD

-801 EADGNGNFTAPAG
+801 EADENGNFTAPEG

-827 NAGLESIKD
+827 NAGLENVKD
-836 VSSLS
+836 VSSLA

-855 FVEKWSPE
+855 FVEKWSPQ
-863 QYNTLREFTFRY
+863 QYNFMREFVFGHLT
-875 MDENGKN
+875 DNGAN
-882 VDSLI
+882 VDDLI

-898 YEEASREVAAEG
+898 YEGASREVVAES

-919 IVERLAAEHESLYKS
+919 LVQRLAQQNEPLYKQ
-934 ILRKM
+934 ILNKIKDYIR
-939 KEFVAR
+939 R
-945 IKAYFNGL
+945 IKGYFVGL
-953 KETTPEAQALK
+953 KQTTPEAQALK
-964 NGITY
+964 NGIAY
-969 AEEIVKLWT
+969 ADSIVKLWT
-978 DAGADAV
+978 DAGVDAV
-985 NSYNATFG
+985 NSYNDTFG
-993 EETSQSLHG
+993 EEVTTQPLHD

-1010 GIADRGIISSYD
+1010 GIADRGVISSYD

-1037 GDLLSY
+1037 GNLLSY
-1043 EDDTE
+1043 EEDTE

-1069 EEEAPDLLSMVE
+1069 EEEAPDILSMVE
-1081 RKPEAKTVGR
+1081 RKPEAKPAGR

-1104 DAPRLADR
+1104 AAPRLIER
-1112 VPKKTAVSVAEMVE
+1112 VTKKTAVSVAEMVE
-1126 TGNFEAEEEAAE
+1126 TGNFETEEETAEEVPQSEEA
-1138 ESSEGETKKQAKT
+1138 
-1151 EKPPAEESASEAVP
+1151 PAEESASEAVP
-1165 PKDETEEA
+1165 PKEETEEA

-1221 AYLAKELIEGTRTDN
+1221 AYLAKELIEGTRTES

-1255 RAVTEVLESLKV
+1255 RTVTEVLESLKV

-1287 DIIGVIRG
+1287 DRIGVIRG
-1295 DGVSFITDG
+1295 DGVSFITEG
-1304 KFAAKINEETAELAA
+1304 KFAAKISEETAELAA

-1332 RVTPLKSAMTETGA
+1332 KVTPLKSAMTETGA

-1358 KTPVYA
+1358 GTPVYA

-1385 NFELILNGNALKVTD
+1385 NFELIQNGVALKVTD
-1400 ENGDFIGCIMQI
+1400 ENGDFVGYIMGI
-1412 TPRKGMDV
+1412 RPKSGTDV

-1425 AALKSFKEKPKSR
+1425 ATLKSFKEKPKSR

-1448 NGTEAVDQGREDI
+1448 NGTEAVDQGRKDI
-1461 RGRSSGRGV
+1461 RGGSSGRGV

-1491 ETDERDNAPTG
+1491 ETDEGDNAPTG

-1510 GSGDRAGDGDRLL
+1510 GSGDRTGDGDRLL
-1523 AGGNEGNAG
+1523 AGGNAGNAG

-1545 VPVTRNAN
+1545 VPVTRNTN

-1564 RPNFDDNL
+1564 RPNFEDNL
-1572 AAIKLIKKLIA
+1572 AAIKLIKKLIE

-1749 FFVKALDEVRE
+1749 FFAKALDEVRE

-1826 GIAFGRVDTIDGIP
+1826 GIAFGRVGTIDGIP

-1876 EELFAKAMDSL
+1876 EELFTKAMDSL

-1898 QSGTVKAKRRGE
+1898 QSGAVKAKRRGE

-2022 FSRPTMYKPKKTS
+2022 FSRPTMFKPKKTS

-2059 ELTGKSEEEV
+2059 ELTGKSEDEV

-2084 FDLIAKYISGNIYKK
+2084 YELIAKYISGNIYKK

-2194 MNNKNVVINEK
+2194 MNNKNVVINK
-2205 NADGKSVI
+2205 KTSDGKSVI

-2289 ARIVF
+2289 ARIIF

-2626 NFSERFAK
+2626 NFSDRFAK

-2729 DLISKLVASGIPRS
+2729 DLINKLVASGIPRS

-2753 EAKRTELYEAMNT
+2753 EAKRTELYEAMNA

-2812 RHGNENGNVR
+2812 RHGNENENVR

-2899 RSFFE
+2899 RAFFE

-2911 NAAKD
+2911 NAAQY

-2952 VYDKR
+2952 VFDKR

-3085 EKTQYSLRRVSP
+3085 EKTQYSKRGNAEKYTYDWFASKPDMKV
-3097 VQPTS
+3097 TS
-3102 SEWERTSTTEEAL
+3102 SNEQIPSSRAEIVA
-3115 KAFPN
+3115 KAKEN
-3120 MWNVAA
+3120 AA
-3126 EESET
+3126 SVGET
-3131 RNPTQI
+3131 NSDGVP
-3137 SSTVSTYRKIFDI
+3137 VV
-3150 LKAHGFKG
+3150 H
-3158 TILDA
+3158 
-3163 SSGMGIGT
+3163 
-3171 RTGREEYGFSVDDI
+3171 VDDI
-3185 EPFPGNGYKPMFT
+3185 NTDVLIPKKSLTHGLDRRMSVQAPVLMRIGDVLKNSVRVNELNPRSENISNSYILIGALESNGYLYVASLVVNKYTNEVAEIDVLYSANAKKESAALLPKFT
-3198 DYSTLNKKYDVIISS
+3198 DKSATPTDSTISISELLEYVNEYFPDILPEDVLRHFGRSS
-3213 AVLNVLPQDQRDA
+3213 RPDGTFAN
-3226 LVVKMGQ
+3226 
-3233 LLKEGGKMFITT
+3233 
-3245 RGKDVDNLAKTGK
+3245 DV
-3258 NIHLGNMEWIETVK
+3258 
-3272 GSYQKGFTNPELIAY
+3272 
-3287 LRDALGEGFDV
+3287 
-3298 AAASRETGGKFN
+3298 
-3310 NNTNVVVTKLSD
+3310 
-3322 TQFQQR
+3322 QFQQR

-3352 AERYALNIF
+3352 AERDALRIF

-3376 EQGRLYKEQMF
+3376 ELGRLYKEQMF

-3406 DRKINSLRNTL
+3406 DKKIKSLNNTL

-3429 LSQARTEVEGIERAK
+3429 LSQARTEVEGIEREK

-3472 VTRLSDMLLKPADKN
+3472 VTRLSDMLLHTGKTVD
-3487 ISKRVP
+3487 KRVP
-3493 AAIQKTVS
+3493 AAIRKSVL
-3501 DLLSSI
+3501 DLINEI
-3507 DFSTPR
+3507 DFSSAR
-3513 LLKNEKEAKLSQK
+3513 LLRGGEETLK
-3526 DKAFAKKLQAVQN
+3526 DKAFVKKLQAVRN
-3539 AIKENIELKG
+3539 AVQENIDIRG
-3549 AYSGYADLPPNF
+3549 RYSGYNDLPPNF
-3561 MEDFQKLID
+3561 MEEFEKLVNEA
-3570 GLNDL
+3570 NDL
-3575 ISTESENDVFV
+3575 ADAGGEVYI
-3586 VNRMSAKQLKDLS
+3586 VNRMNGKELKELS
-3599 SLLKDVRKYIEN
+3599 KKLHELRKFIED
-3611 MNRFHENAIFQHA
+3611 MNRFHQNKLFQHA
-3624 YEAGEDTVQHLR
+3624 EEAGNSSIDHMKDMRRGAMRRGTEPVN
-3636 PISRAEQKKGP
+3636 K
-3647 LTRIFNNFLAW
+3647 FLAW
-3658 QYMRPAVGFER
+3658 DYMRPAVAFER
-3669 FGKGG
+3669 LGKGG
-3674 MSIYHEFREGQ
+3674 RSIYDEFRRAHDLEGMLATRVMQFAESAFKPEKAKELGKKILTVELSDGESVKMPVTFAMSLYCLNKRAQ
-3685 ATQAFLANKIIEF
+3685 ARTHIYGEGIRVATFSNGKYKYQDVGHILTEEDVNNIIEQMN
-3698 AKETYT
+3698 KEAPEAREIADKLQENMST
-3704 EKQVREWS
+3704 ELS
-3712 EKTVSVELDSGET
+3712 
-3725 VTMPVAMAMSF
+3725 
-3736 YELAKRPQAKTHI
+3736 
-3749 FGDGI
+3749 
-3754 RIAAFEDGKKLVQD
+3754 
-3768 EGHII
+3768 
-3773 TIEDAQRI
+3773 
-3781 GAALKDEQIKVA
+3781 AL
-3793 DALQAFMRDECAAW
+3793 
-3807 GNYVTMARFEREVFG
+3807 GNYVSMARFGTDEFNEKN
-3822 EEWYFPINSDGRYLA
+3822 YFPINSDGRWLS
-3837 ATAEESPDSAALY
+3837 ATADEMPENASLY

-3856 FTKELKEN
+3856 FTKQVQEN
-3864 AKNRIII
+3864 ANNRIIL
-3871 YNIFDVFANHAASM
+3871 YDIFDVFANHASSM
-3885 AQYRAF
+3885 IQYRCF
-3891 ALPVLDALKWF
+3891 SLPVLDALKWL
-3902 NYSDVD
+3902 NYDNGA
-3908 TSVRDEMAKAFG
+3908 TNVREEMAKAFG
-3920 VPTEKRPGSGNK
+3920 TPTEKKGKGSGS
-3932 GYAESFVLNL
+3932 YAEKFVTDL
-3942 LKAYNGTTAH
+3942 LRSYNGTAR
-3952 SDSYDAFG
+3952 SGGEYDALAT
-3960 MKGLHRF
+3960 KVLHGYNRSKVAF
-3967 NRAQV
+3967 NLSTA
-3972 AYNLRVVAQQ
+3972 LKQ
-3982 PLAITRAAMILPPA
+3982 PLAITRAAMYISPA
-3996 KLTKGLGMSATQ
+3996 SLLKSLRVNALKLRRN
-4008 LKKLAE
+4008 AE

-4022 AAWKKLGFY
+4022 AALKQLGFY
-4031 DTNISRGLTA
+4031 DTNISYSLSQ
-4041 LIKHEE
+4041 IFK
-4047 TFGEKFTEVGMSGA
+4047 GEKSLGEKVTEVGMKLA
-4061 ELADRYT
+4061 EYNDRVT
-4068 WAAMWY
+4068 WGVIWG
-4074 AAKDT
+4074 AAKEEVN
-4079 ISRADYSSEEAYF
+4079 RADYDSEEAYWE
-4092 KAVTDL
+4092 AVVEKFD
-4098 FEQVIYKTQVVDS
+4098 EVIYKSQVVDTI
-4111 VLTKSEFLRA
+4111 LTKSSFLRSKDYA
-4121 QGFGAR
+4121 AR
-4127 FLGSFMSEPSA
+4127 VLGSFMGEASA
-4138 TVSML
+4138 TTSLV
-4143 MDGLYKYAD
+4143 MDGYFRLSD
-4152 DMARGMSRST
+4152 DMARGMDFRG
-4162 AWQRNKEFIGKTFL
+4162 AWAKNARFIGKTFL
-4176 VYGVGQVLLAAVQS
+4176 VYSVSQIALAAVEG
-4190 VADAWRD
+4190 AIGAYRD
-4197 DDDYESFLE
+4197 DDDDETFGE
-4206 KLLEAFKGN
+4206 KYREEFRKS
-4215 VIDELNPIGKI
+4215 VIDNLLPFGNI
-4226 PIAKDA
+4226 PVLSEAYE
-4232 IDLIKTALS
+4232 ALKS
-4241 KIGFDTYGNS
+4241 VLQAAGFDTYGYGNDS
-4251 ISGGWMQYAD
+4251 ALTQSLNN
-4261 YLIKSVEI
+4261 LIKFVEI
-4269 FHGLKT
+4269 VNDDNTRYT
-4275 KDDRMKY
+4275 K
-4282 TLWGGIY
+4282 WGAIY
-4289 NLLRGVAGMT
+4289 KLLQSVSDFSGFG
-4299 GYPIATLS
+4299 IATGA
-4307 REVIDA
+4307 REIIDF
-4313 WNNIVGAFRPDM
+4313 WNNTAGNINPDM
-4325 KIKTYD
+4325 KI
-4331 PGDKNE
+4331 
-4337 IKYAYQDGYLTREEA
+4337 
-4352 MNELVRREVS
+4352 
-4362 EDRNEAFFTVE
+4362 
-4373 SWDSGELSVYAQLYE
+4373 
-4388 AAESGDTAAFN
+4388 
-4399 SEMRKLTTHGKKKEE
+4399 
-4414 VIQALRQHVR
+4414 RQ
-4424 DGYLEGSMTASKA
+4424 Y
-4437 KSLLTRFTDD
+4437 
-4447 SPEDAD
+4447 DAD
-4453 ARLDNWD
+4453 AKRREDYKKYGKDAGLSLRD
-4460 FSENNPSLDWEYAT
+4460 FL
-4474 VNTYLSEIK
+4474 TYSRECAK
-4483 PSGISMSVYDKYLK
+4483 FEGTD
-4497 GYRKCT
+4497 
-4503 GEDANGDGKT
+4503 ENGDGRADNGT
-4513 DSGSKRKQ
+4513 KRQ
-4521 VLSLI
+4521 EIWEYI
-4526 DSLDLTPEQKDV
+4526 DGLPLDNKQKDA
-4538 LYYKNNYAASRIN
+4538 LHKTFYSEKTLSD
-4551 EAPWR
+4551 APWHKK